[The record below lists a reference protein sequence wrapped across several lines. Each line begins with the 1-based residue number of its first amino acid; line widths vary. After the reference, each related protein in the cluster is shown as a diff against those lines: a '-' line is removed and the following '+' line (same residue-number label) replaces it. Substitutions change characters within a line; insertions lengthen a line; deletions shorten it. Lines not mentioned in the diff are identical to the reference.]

1 MTSSPSLER
10 ESPHLA
16 TGAVAGID
24 EVGRGALAGPVM
36 VGVVLVTTLK
46 PVPSGLRDSKLLTEK
61 RREELAPVVAE
72 WADAWAIGAASNTE
86 IDQWGI
92 RTALAIAADRAL
104 AALPQVPSHLM
115 IDGPTNL
122 LRAPINVAMDV
133 SLPPAIRFRDLPVTT
148 VVKGD
153 QQCATIA
160 GAALL
165 AKVTRD
171 RLMVEYATTYPQ
183 YGWEGNKGYGSEG
196 HRAAIERFGP
206 TPLHR
211 LSWKLL

>member
-10 ESPHLA
+10 ESPHFP

-36 VGVVLVTTLK
+36 VGALLLRT
-46 PVPSGLRDSKLLTEK
+46 PRPIPSGLRDSKLLTEK
-61 RREELAPVVAE
+61 RREELAPIVVE
-72 WADAWAIGAASNTE
+72 WADAWAVGEASNAE

-92 RTALAIAADRAL
+92 RIALAIAADRAL
-104 AALPQVPSHLM
+104 AALPLEPAHLM

-122 LRAPINVAMDV
+122 LRAPMNVAMEV
-133 SLPPAIRFRDLPVTT
+133 ALPPAIRFRHLPVTT

-171 RLMVEYATTYPQ
+171 RIMVEHAATYPE

-196 HRAAIERFGP
+196 HRSAIERFGP